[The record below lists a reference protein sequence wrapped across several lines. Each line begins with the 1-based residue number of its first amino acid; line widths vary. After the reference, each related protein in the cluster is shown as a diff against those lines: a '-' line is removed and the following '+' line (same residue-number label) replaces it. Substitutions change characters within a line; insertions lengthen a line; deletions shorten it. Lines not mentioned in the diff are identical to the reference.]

1 MTAEPSRTEI
11 LRRIRHALLDL
22 AADGIDYLGP
32 LARAQADRSPEATAG
47 RADAAPARPSRP
59 AKGAAAASTA
69 SPVAPPRARS
79 RPSGDRAPAN
89 GWQPL
94 VPPLAPLPPLDAN
107 GQARALE
114 LERIR
119 ADLGE
124 CTRCKLCE
132 GRTHVVFGEGNP
144 AARVVFVGE
153 GPGSD
158 EDRSGR
164 PFVGRA
170 GELLSRMIQSVGWR
184 REDVYICNVVKCRP
198 PNNRDPE
205 LDEIAACRP
214 FLERQIRAI
223 EPIAIVTLGK
233 PALSTLLGR
242 PVAITRER
250 GHWTQWNGIPVMP
263 TFHPAYLL
271 RNYTRET
278 RQAVWDDLRAV
289 RARADEAP

>member
-1 MTAEPSRTEI
+1 MTAEPSRAEI

-22 AADGIDYLGP
+22 AADGIDYIGPRVRAERAANPAPTRTPP
-32 LARAQADRSPEATAG
+32 LAARPAQDASRPSDASPT
-47 RADAAPARPSRP
+47 AAPASPRSAPS
-59 AKGAAAASTA
+59 
-69 SPVAPPRARS
+69 
-79 RPSGDRAPAN
+79 D

-94 VPPLAPLPPLDAN
+94 VPPLGPLPPLDET
-107 GQARALE
+107 GQARASE

-124 CTRCKLCE
+124 CTRCKLSE

-144 AARVVFVGE
+144 AAPVVFVGE
-153 GPGSD
+153 GPGAD

-170 GELLSRMIQSVGWR
+170 GELLSRMILAVGWR
-184 REDVYICNVVKCRP
+184 REDVYICNIVKCRP

-205 LDEIAACRP
+205 PDEIAACLP

-233 PALSTLLGR
+233 PALATLLGR

-250 GHWTQWNGIPVMP
+250 GRWTEWNGIPVMP

-278 RQAVWDDLRAV
+278 RQAVWDDLKAV
-289 RARADEAP
+289 RTRVDEAR